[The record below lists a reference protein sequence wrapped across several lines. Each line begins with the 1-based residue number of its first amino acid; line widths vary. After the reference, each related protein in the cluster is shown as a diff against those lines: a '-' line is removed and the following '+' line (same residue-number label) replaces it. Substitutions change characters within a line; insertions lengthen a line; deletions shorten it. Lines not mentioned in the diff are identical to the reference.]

1 MVASTLFETI
11 TMWFLKVANS
21 DIIAELNMPL
31 DELPDNIVAGIYG
44 INILEHISNLFGL
57 LS

>member
-1 MVASTLFETI
+1 
-11 TMWFLKVANS
+11 MWFLKVANS